1 MQAVVLNGSL
11 ALRDVPIPTPPPGEA
26 LIRVT
31 RAGICN
37 TDIELARGYMAFQG
51 IPGHEFVGVVEQSP
65 DQAWLGRRVV
75 GEINANCGTCG
86 TCLAGRPTHCPNR
99 TTLGIVARDGAFA
112 EYVSLPVHLLHP
124 VPDGVSDDEAVFAE
138 PLAAALEVLQQVQV
152 KPTDRVVILGD
163 GKLGLLVAQV
173 LGMTG
178 AAVTAIGRHRE
189 KLAILE
195 RRGIRTSVGGADVTP
210 GADIVVEATGSLA
223 GFKQGRALVRPRGTL
238 VLKSTFAGDLAPLLA
253 SSGGLNFLSAL
264 VVDEITL
271 VGSRCGPFAPA
282 LRLLAEGRVD
292 VQSLIHARYPLAD
305 ALAALDHAQRPGVL
319 KVLLDM

>member
-1 MQAVVLNGSL
+1 MQAVVLNGTLS
-11 ALRDVPIPTPPPGEA
+11 LRDVPVPTPPPGEA

-65 DQAWLGRRVV
+65 DPAWVGRRVV
-75 GEINANCGTCG
+75 GEINANCGTCE
-86 TCLAGRPTHCPNR
+86 TCRAGRPTHCPHR
-99 TTLGIVARDGAFA
+99 TTLGIAGRDGAFA
-112 EYVSLPVHLLHP
+112 EYVALPAHLLHA
-124 VPDGVSDDEAVFAE
+124 VPDDVSDDEAVFTE

-152 KPTDRVVILGD
+152 TPTDRVVVLGD
-163 GKLGLLVAQV
+163 GKLGLLIAQA

-178 AAVTAIGRHRE
+178 AEVTAIGRHAE
-189 KLAILE
+189 KLAILD
-195 RRGIRTSVGGADVTP
+195 RRGIRTSVGGAGVVP
-210 GADIVVEATGSLA
+210 GVDIVVEATGSVA

-253 SSGGLNFLSAL
+253 GDGGLNFLSAL

-271 VGSRCGPFAPA
+271 IGSRCGPFAPA
-282 LRLLAEGRVD
+282 LRLLAEGRID
-292 VQSLIHARYPLAD
+292 VQSLIHARYPLSD
-305 ALAALDHAQRPGVL
+305 ALAAIDHAQRPGVL
-319 KVLLDM
+319 KVLLDV

>member
-1 MQAVVLNGSL
+1 MQAVILNGTLSL
-11 ALRDVPIPTPPPGEA
+11 HDVPIPTPPPGEA

-65 DQAWLGRRVV
+65 DPAWVGRRVV
-75 GEINANCGTCG
+75 GEINANCGTCE
-86 TCLAGRPTHCPNR
+86 TCRAGRPTHCPHR
-99 TTLGIVARDGAFA
+99 TTLGIVHRNGVFA
-112 EYVSLPVHLLHP
+112 EYVSLPVHLLHT
-124 VPDGVSDDEAVFAE
+124 VPDGVSDDEAVFTE

-152 KPTDRVVILGD
+152 RPTDRVVVLGD
-163 GKLGLLVAQV
+163 GKLGLLIAQV
-173 LGMTG
+173 MGMTG
-178 AAVTAIGRHRE
+178 AAVTAIGRHPE

-195 RRGIRTSVGGADVTP
+195 RRGIRTSVSGAGVAP

-223 GFKQGRALVRPRGTL
+223 GFQQGRALVRPRGTL

-253 SSGGLNFLSAL
+253 GDGGLNFLSA
-264 VVDEITL
+264 VIVDEITL

-282 LRLLAEGRVD
+282 LRLLAEGRID
-292 VQSLIHARYPLAD
+292 VQSLIHARYPLAE
-305 ALAALDHAQRPGVL
+305 AVAAFDHAQRPGVL
-319 KVLLDM
+319 KVLLDL